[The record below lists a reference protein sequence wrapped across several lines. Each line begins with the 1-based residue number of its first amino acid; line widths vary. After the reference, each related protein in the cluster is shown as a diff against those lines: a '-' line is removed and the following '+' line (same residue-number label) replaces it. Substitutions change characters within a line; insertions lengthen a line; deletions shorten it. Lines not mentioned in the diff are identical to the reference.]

1 MLRSTLAADNTGAA
15 FVQDG
20 DVSSDK
26 MEQLKKQLGRSTR
39 ELKALTKTAAAD
51 KTKIVQLEQEVQALK
66 DAKVRFAALF
76 APAGARSALLSAPLQ
91 AKSRGLMTVE
101 AGQTGESWIG
111 APASTRRRFCQGLSS
126 SSSFEYCI
134 VFRLCFL
141 LADTIRE

>member
-76 APAGARSALLSAPLQ
+76 APAGEV
-91 AKSRGLMTVE
+91 SRFDDGR
-101 AGQTGESWIG
+101 GGPNG
-111 APASTRRRFCQGLSS
+111 
-126 SSSFEYCI
+126 
-134 VFRLCFL
+134 
-141 LADTIRE
+141 